1 MRDKSLHKSYII
13 EKYPKQW
20 EVEKRRHNNQNYN
33 QELIQKIKDK
43 KNGKTLEVGIGDG
56 EPFSM
61 DLEKYGFN
69 VYGIDLSPLHIKAVK
84 QRYPNINA
92 SVGDA
97 ENLDFKNNFFDVVF
111 CYRSSWYF
119 PDLIKAISEMLRV
132 TKVGGLVVFD
142 IQNSQNSIHQL
153 SLKEKERVQREN
165 IFKYILLKYI
175 KNVMKVLIK
184 PLKFS
189 YYIDWSIKK
198 PVIIGMPTDPNN
210 VIDFLKNQNGITFHI
225 FGVSWDHSPS
235 LIKLK
240 DLNNMNEFDRLF
252 FEVFTKK

>member
-1 MRDKSLHKSYII
+1 ML
-13 EKYPKQW
+13 KYF
-20 EVEKRRHNNQNYN
+20 KRNTWS
-33 QELIQKIKDK
+33 
-43 KNGKTLEVGIGDG
+43 KN
-56 EPFSM
+56 
-61 DLEKYGFN
+61 
-69 VYGIDLSPLHIKAVK
+69 
-84 QRYPNINA
+84 PNINA

-119 PDLIKAISEMLRV
+119 PDFIKAISEMLRV

-165 IFKYILLKYI
+165 IFKYIFFKYI

-184 PLKFS
+184 PFKSS
-189 YYIDWSIKK
+189 YYIDWSINE
-198 PVIIGMPTDPNN
+198 PIVIGMPADPNN
-210 VIDFLKNQNGITFHI
+210 VIDFLKSQNGITFHI
-225 FGVSWDHSPS
+225 FGVSWNDSPS

-240 DLNNMNEFDRLF
+240 DLNNMNSFDRLV
-252 FEVFTKK
+252 FEIFTKK